1 MAIIKS
7 GQYKDFDG
15 SFYKIPIGADA
26 VNVKFLTGRTLED
39 EDLTKLSIYEDETS
53 LKEDTLINLNTYA
66 LILSSTS
73 TSNSLS
79 KMYLILSS
87 LPAKHISN
95 YIILNNGYYAVEQ
108 NFVSLREEDIDNKI
122 LEHNTSSSAHR
133 DIRKTLIELKSE
145 VAILKLIYDT
155 SVTENSF
162 SITFVNLTDVI
173 LSAGVWNKENFQV
186 KF

>member
-7 GQYKDFDG
+7 GQYKDLDG

-26 VNVKFLTGRTLED
+26 INVKFLTGRTLEE

-53 LKEDTLINLNTYA
+53 LQEDTLINLNTYA
-66 LILSSTS
+66 LILSSA
-73 TSNSLS
+73 SNSLS
-79 KMYLILSS
+79 KIYLILSS
-87 LPAKHISN
+87 LPVNNNSN

-122 LEHNTSSSAHR
+122 LEHNTNNSAHR
-133 DIRKTLIELKSE
+133 NIRVALAELKNE
-145 VAILKLIYDT
+145 VALLKLRYDT

-162 SITFVNLTDVI
+162 NVTFVDLTDVI
-173 LSAGVWNKENFQV
+173 LSAGIWNKENFQV
-186 KF
+186 DF